1 MGFMKWLARRRL
13 QRLLARD
20 PIPYDLWSEAT
31 RHMDLL
37 RGLSGGERTRLR
49 VLAARFLQRKAIGGA
64 QGLAVTPQMAVVIAA
79 QACLPILN
87 LGLDYYDNWVE
98 VIVYPAAFQVEHE
111 EIDASGVVSLS
122 SGPRSGESWLRGPVV
137 LSWFDIAEDLR
148 HARPGSVVVHEF
160 AHKLDM
166 LDGRA
171 DGLPPLHGDMPVER
185 WAEVLGAAY
194 ARLQQAAAGHGHS
207 RLDPYGAT
215 DPAEFFAVASEYF
228 FTAPEILRDSS
239 PAVYG
244 QMALFYRQDPLLR
257 RQLGRQR

>member
-1 MGFMKWLARRRL
+1 MTGFMHWLARRR
-13 QRLLARD
+13 QRRFLARHA
-20 PIPYDLWSEAT
+20 ISYGLWAAAT
-31 RHMDLL
+31 RDMDLL
-37 RGLSGGERTRLR
+37 RGLSTEERVRLR
-49 VLAARFLQRKAIGGA
+49 VLAAHFLHDKTLSGAGG
-64 QGLAVTPQMAVVIAA
+64 LTLTSRMVVIIAA

-98 VIVYPAAFQVEHE
+98 VIVYPAAFQVAHE
-111 EIDASGVVSLS
+111 EVDDSGVVSRS
-122 SGPRSGESWLRGPVV
+122 MGPRSGESWLRGPVV
-137 LSWFDIAEDLR
+137 LSWSDIDEDLR

-171 DGLPPLHGDMPVER
+171 DGLPPLHDDMPVER
-185 WAEVLGAAY
+185 WAEVLGQAY
-194 ARLQQAAAGHGHS
+194 ARLQDGHS

-228 FTAPEILRDSS
+228 FTAPDILQDSS
-239 PAVYG
+239 PAVYA

-257 RQLGRQR
+257 RRPPRRA

>member
-1 MGFMKWLARRRL
+1 VGFMKWLARRRL

-20 PIPYDLWSEAT
+20 PIPYDLWSGAT

-37 RGLSGGERTRLR
+37 RGLSVAERTRLR

-64 QGLAVTPQMAVVIAA
+64 QGLTVTPQMVVIIAA

-122 SGPRSGESWLRGPVV
+122 AGPRSGESWLRGPVI
-137 LSWFDIAEDLR
+137 LSWSDIQQDLR
-148 HARPGSVVVHEF
+148 HTHPGNVVVHEF

-171 DGLPPLHGDMPVER
+171 DGLPPLHGDMTVKC

-194 ARLQQAAAGHGHS
+194 ARLQQAVAGHGHP

-228 FTAPEILRDSS
+228 FTAPEILQDSS

-257 RQLGRQR
+257 RQLRRQR